1 PEFPRPALEAL
12 REPLETGEITLSRA
26 ARQATFPARFQL
38 VAAMNPCPCGW
49 RGAAGATGRICRC
62 SPEVVA
68 RYQGRLS
75 GPLLD
80 RIDLWVEMPAMPAG
94 ELLGAPRGE
103 GSAQVAQRV
112 AAARERQLQRQQ
124 VPNAALKADELIT
137 RTQPSDAAL
146 QFLQAA
152 ADRLQWTGRSTHRVL
167 RVARTVADLA
177 GSDAVQPPHMA
188 EAVQLRRALDT

>member
-1 PEFPRPALEAL
+1 
-12 REPLETGEITLSRA
+12 
-26 ARQATFPARFQL
+26 
-38 VAAMNPCPCGW
+38 
-49 RGAAGATGRICRC
+49 
-62 SPEVVA
+62 
-68 RYQGRLS
+68 
-75 GPLLD
+75 
-80 RIDLWVEMPAMPAG
+80 MPAG